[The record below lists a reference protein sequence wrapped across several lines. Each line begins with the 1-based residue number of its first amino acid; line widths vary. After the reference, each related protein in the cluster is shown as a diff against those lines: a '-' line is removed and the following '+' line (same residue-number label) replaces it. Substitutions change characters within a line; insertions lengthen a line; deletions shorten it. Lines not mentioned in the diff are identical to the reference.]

1 MTNSLLVQIVP
12 GRGEPADCVRSF
24 VFDANLYAQEASG
37 DPAASSAPSRVVQRL
52 QGSNE
57 SQTYLFGL
65 TSPTPLEVGALGLPT
80 ISAVEPSPELDFD
93 GFIHISL
100 PLLEE
105 TQNAE
110 IECVLAAGLL
120 PMPGEELSA
129 EARGV
134 TEQLVDAA
142 LDLAHRLGRSV
153 AQVGMLYPADADYS
167 YDPFSGPYIARGFAQ
182 KHAEHQMFV
191 EFPDTPARPFP
202 VASRKFHVFA
212 DYDIP
217 AEYLDD
223 ILELL
228 TVASTDAVYGDLST
242 EPIYWTAQ
250 RLEEAHRRLRAR
262 RSHTL
267 LVAVEEAGRIVALT
281 ELSRHADADPE
292 VCEWTLTVTAR
303 DRRRRGL
310 ATAAKLHALH
320 EVARWWPDA
329 RRAYCSVADEDPA
342 MNRIYKHLGAKVIS
356 TSSAWELHLRS

>member
-1 MTNSLLVQIVP
+1 
-12 GRGEPADCVRSF
+12 
-24 VFDANLYAQEASG
+24 
-37 DPAASSAPSRVVQRL
+37 
-52 QGSNE
+52 
-57 SQTYLFGL
+57 
-65 TSPTPLEVGALGLPT
+65 
-80 ISAVEPSPELDFD
+80 
-93 GFIHISL
+93 
-100 PLLEE
+100 
-105 TQNAE
+105 
-110 IECVLAAGLL
+110 
-120 PMPGEELSA
+120 
-129 EARGV
+129 
-134 TEQLVDAA
+134 
-142 LDLAHRLGRSV
+142 
-153 AQVGMLYPADADYS
+153 
-167 YDPFSGPYIARGFAQ
+167 
-182 KHAEHQMFV
+182 MFV

>member
-12 GRGEPADCVRSF
+12 GRGKPADCVRSF

-65 TSPTPLEVGALGLPT
+65 TSPTPLEVGALGFPT

-134 TEQLVDAA
+134 AKQLSTPPSTWPISSAA
-142 LDLAHRLGRSV
+142 
-153 AQVGMLYPADADYS
+153 
-167 YDPFSGPYIARGFAQ
+167 
-182 KHAEHQMFV
+182 
-191 EFPDTPARPFP
+191 
-202 VASRKFHVFA
+202 ASR
-212 DYDIP
+212 
-217 AEYLDD
+217 
-223 ILELL
+223 
-228 TVASTDAVYGDLST
+228 
-242 EPIYWTAQ
+242 
-250 RLEEAHRRLRAR
+250 R
-262 RSHTL
+262 
-267 LVAVEEAGRIVALT
+267 
-281 ELSRHADADPE
+281 
-292 VCEWTLTVTAR
+292 
-303 DRRRRGL
+303 
-310 ATAAKLHALH
+310 
-320 EVARWWPDA
+320 
-329 RRAYCSVADEDPA
+329 
-342 MNRIYKHLGAKVIS
+342 
-356 TSSAWELHLRS
+356 